1 MLKIRAIY
9 CGTNLTLPHLYY
21 CFFFLKKIKR
31 FLPVVI
37 TNIIITTVTTIIIST
52 IKDLPQ
58 WRGSS
63 VPRAPLSLAREH
75 KCSPDHHYDD
85 HDQNDHHANDYYDG
99 DNERKCVPP
108 LTV

>member
-1 MLKIRAIY
+1 M
-9 CGTNLTLPHLYY
+9 
-21 CFFFLKKIKR
+21 KIKR
-31 FLPVVI
+31 FIPVVI
-37 TNIIITTVTTIIIST
+37 TTIIITIVTTIIST
-52 IKDLPQ
+52 IEDLPQ

-75 KCSPDHHYDD
+75 KCSPDHDYNDYNDYND
-85 HDQNDHHANDYYDG
+85 HDHNDHHANDYYDG

>member
-9 CGTNLTLPHLYY
+9 CGKNLAFSHLFY

-37 TNIIITTVTTIIIST
+37 ITIVTTIITTIIST
-52 IKDLPQ
+52 IEDLPQ

-75 KCSPDHHYDD
+75 KCSPDHHY
-85 HDQNDHHANDYYDG
+85 NDHHANDYYDG
-99 DNERKCVPP
+99 DNDRKCVPP
-108 LTV
+108 RVAKT